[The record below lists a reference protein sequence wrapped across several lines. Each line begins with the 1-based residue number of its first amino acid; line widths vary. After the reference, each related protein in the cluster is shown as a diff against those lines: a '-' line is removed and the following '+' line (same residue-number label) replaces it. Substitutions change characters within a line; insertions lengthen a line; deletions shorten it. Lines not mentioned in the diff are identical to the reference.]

1 MTLPTCYTPCLVSL
15 SDKSVDDRFYKERLP
30 NLLLKRYLLYRYYVR
45 TEVAHAAA
53 HIQNAFCCFG
63 SCYFDNL
70 AAKVVR
76 REELPHLEF
85 FLGLRIVVIISE
97 IGLFE
102 AVQTSEA
109 GIAVEDRFPGY
120 FPFILVN
127 GFQDSLVVIFPLFLG
142 DRLILDLIT
151 HMSMVCE

>member
-1 MTLPTCYTPCLVSL
+1 LDVGVGIEIFGHFHGVGIDVETVGI
-15 SDKSVDDRFYKERLP
+15 VGIGQIVE
-30 NLLLKRYLLYRYYVR
+30 
-45 TEVAHAAA
+45 EVAHAAA

>member
-1 MTLPTCYTPCLVSL
+1 MDNKKALRMAVTLAIINMP
-15 SDKSVDDRFYKERLP
+15 
-30 NLLLKRYLLYRYYVR
+30 LL
-45 TEVAHAAA
+45 AQAAA

>member
-1 MTLPTCYTPCLVSL
+1 MPDVAFLDMGIRVEIPCDGHRLA
-15 SDKSVDDRFYKERLP
+15 VDVETIGVVQ
-30 NLLLKRYLLYRYYVR
+30 VR
-45 TEVAHAAA
+45 QVVEEVAHAAA